1 MVETRARPGEA
12 KGREERRTPVRR
24 TPASAGNRTIDLAGA
39 AIIRTRDALLARAFG
54 TWAYG
59 QTLRGPMPDH
69 MVLYPPELR
78 PGRASAADALFQGRW
93 FLPGGQLRAPGG
105 SSPFAADPPSERWAE
120 ELHGFSWPSLEIQ
133 SATSFCA

>member
-59 QTLRGPMPDH
+59 QTLRGPMPFVSCAVVKWRSQEKPCSSSAH
-69 MVLYPPELR
+69 LSL
-78 PGRASAADALFQGRW
+78 GGSAAR
-93 FLPGGQLRAPGG
+93 
-105 SSPFAADPPSERWAE
+105 
-120 ELHGFSWPSLEIQ
+120 
-133 SATSFCA
+133 